1 MDYRDRLMRWMR
13 EERDSLE
20 RQIELFS
27 SGDAQFREKR
37 NGKMVDVSGATLS
50 DLARRLAELQSFV
63 DEFEARIDA

>member
-1 MDYRDRLMRWMR
+1 MDYRDRLIRWMR

-20 RQIELFS
+20 RQIEMFS

-37 NGKMVDVSGATLS
+37 NGRMVDVTGATLS
-50 DLARRLAELQSFV
+50 DLTRRLAELQSFV